1 MSLNLMHPKHR
12 DDEEKV
18 VKNMKKIPVQ
28 LTIMIAAGGT
38 GGHVFPALAV
48 AEALRQ
54 DGHTVYWLGNPE
66 AMEGEIVKKHGF
78 TLLPMRAKGLRGKG
92 IIQKIQA
99 LWAFWRA
106 LRLCQKQFAVLHPD
120 AVLGFGGFVS
130 AAAGFAAVFK
140 ALPLYIHEQ
149 NALPGF
155 TNRLLSRFA
164 RRTFTGFPE
173 VLQKESRG
181 RARYI
186 GNPVR
191 AALTTV
197 PPVAFESARPL
208 KILVIGGSLGAQAL
222 NTLLPNALALLAA
235 KERPEVWQQTGVKH
249 LAATQA
255 LYQEQQV
262 TAKVVAFIDDMASAY
277 AWADFVICR
286 AGALTIA
293 ELLVVGRPALLIPF
307 PFAVDDHQFVNA
319 QFLVNVQGA
328 VCWRQDDATAEG
340 LAAFLRTLTLE
351 KCQEMALHFNALEK
365 PDSVA
370 WLLQELYAPFA
381 PLLTEEG

>member
-1 MSLNLMHPKHR
+1 
-12 DDEEKV
+12 
-18 VKNMKKIPVQ
+18 
-28 LTIMIAAGGT
+28 MIAAGGT

-66 AMEGEIVKKHGF
+66 AMEGDIAKKHGF
-78 TLLPMRAKGLRGKG
+78 TLLALRAKGLRGKG

-99 LWAFWRA
+99 LWAFWQA
-106 LRLCQKQFAVLHPD
+106 LRLCQKQFAVLEPD

-130 AAAGFAAVFK
+130 AAAGFAAVLK

-164 RRTFTGFPE
+164 RRTFTGFPD

-186 GNPVR
+186 GNPLR

-197 PPVAFESARPL
+197 PPLTAGIGMPRAL

-222 NTLLPNALALLAA
+222 NTLLPNALALLEA
-235 KERPEVWQQTGVKH
+235 KERPEVWQQTGVQH

-255 LYQEQQV
+255 LYQEKQL
-262 TAKVVAFIDDMASAY
+262 TAKVVPFIDDMANAY

-293 ELLVVGRPALLIPF
+293 ELLMVGRPALLIPF

-319 QFLVNVQGA
+319 QFLVAAQGA
-328 VCWRQDDATAEG
+328 VCWRQDDATAER
-340 LAAFLRTLTLE
+340 LAAFLHTLTFE
-351 KCQEMALHFNALEK
+351 KCQEMALHLNALEK
-365 PDSVA
+365 PNSVS
-370 WLLQELYAPFA
+370 LLLGELYAPFL
-381 PLLTEEG
+381 PLLAEAS

>member
-1 MSLNLMHPKHR
+1 MLT
-12 DDEEKV
+12 
-18 VKNMKKIPVQ
+18 
-28 LTIMIAAGGT
+28 LTIIIAAGGT

-48 AEALRQ
+48 AEALRH

-66 AMEGEIVKKHGF
+66 AMEGEIAKKHGF

-92 IIQKIQA
+92 VLEKIKA
-99 LWAFWRA
+99 LWAFWQA
-106 LRLCQKQFAVLHPD
+106 LRLCQKQFAVLEPD

-164 RRTFTGFPE
+164 RHTFTGFPE

-181 RARYI
+181 RALYV

-191 AALTTV
+191 AALWQV
-197 PPVAFESARPL
+197 PPLAADTDPARPL
-208 KILVIGGSLGAQAL
+208 RLLVIGGSLGAQAL
-222 NTLLPNALALLAA
+222 NTLVPHALALLPPE
-235 KERPEVWQQTGVKH
+235 KRPQVLHQAGNKH
-249 LAATQA
+249 VAEAVA
-255 LYQEQQV
+255 LYQEQQLE
-262 TAKVVAFIDDMASAY
+262 AKVLSFIDDMAAAY

-319 QFLVNVQGA
+319 QFLVTAQGA
-328 VCWRQDDATAEG
+328 YCWRQETATAER
-340 LAAFLRTLTLE
+340 LAAFLSTLTLE
-351 KCQEMALHFNALEK
+351 KCQAMALHLHALPK
-365 PDSVA
+365 PDSVSQM
-370 WLLQELYAPFA
+370 LRELYAPFL
-381 PLLTEEG
+381 PLTTEAA

>member
-1 MSLNLMHPKHR
+1 MQLK
-12 DDEEKV
+12 
-18 VKNMKKIPVQ
+18 

-66 AMEGEIVKKHGF
+66 AMEGEIVRKHGF

-92 IIQKIQA
+92 LIEKIKA

-106 LRLCQKQFAVLHPD
+106 LRLCQKQFAVLDPD

-164 RRTFTGFPE
+164 RRAFTGFPE

-181 RARYI
+181 RARYV

-191 AALTTV
+191 AALLAV
-197 PPVAFESARPL
+197 PPLPAGIGMPRAL

-222 NTLLPNALALLAA
+222 NALLPNALALLPPE
-235 KERPEVWQQTGVKH
+235 KRPQVLHQAGNKH
-249 LAATQA
+249 FSDASA
-255 LYQEQQV
+255 LYREKQV
-262 TAKVVAFIDDMASAY
+262 EAEVVPFIDDMASAY

-319 QFLVNVQGA
+319 QFLVKAQGA
-328 VCWRQDDATAEG
+328 FCWRQEAATAEG
-340 LAAFLRTLTLE
+340 LAAFLRTLTFA
-351 KCQEMALHFNALEK
+351 KCQEMALHLNALEK

-370 WLLQELYAPFA
+370 QLLHELYAPFS
-381 PLLTEEG
+381 PLTTEAG